1 MDHAPPAAEPDC
13 PTEADTACRPARCP
27 QCGAGPDWEMVERQ
41 KRNLAELGEIGMD
54 LARQLQRQMRHSGI
68 VTDQGSQMFDRISRA
83 VRRAHALE
91 AKVDAD
97 SRKTAAQLAAEWAR
111 QEAASQR
118 AGASKPSQPPAAQAA
133 SKRESLLDDLRDRDD
148 TLSDLRDLP
157 DDDDQD
163 DEDGG
168 RVRTGE
174 IAELTRT
181 LAVLRRKLADRTAR
195 GKAADASAVAKPAP
209 QAPGGDLLAHAA
221 LLACPPRATGAHDP
235 PL

>member
-111 QEAASQR
+111 QEAASRR
-118 AGASKPSQPPAAQAA
+118 AGGKQA
-133 SKRESLLDDLRDRDD
+133 R
-148 TLSDLRDLP
+148 
-157 DDDDQD
+157 
-163 DEDGG
+163 
-168 RVRTGE
+168 
-174 IAELTRT
+174 
-181 LAVLRRKLADRTAR
+181 
-195 GKAADASAVAKPAP
+195 KPA
-209 QAPGGDLLAHAA
+209 GRLARPRRHAERSA
-221 LLACPPRATGAHDP
+221 RSSRR
-235 PL
+235 